1 MSMSQNA
8 SSTPAANPS
17 TTGPSASDPT
27 TAAAAVST
35 NITAAEEATSSSTV
49 SSLADLKQKSPK
61 IYKFMML
68 SLAQNMCIQ
77 MNRDNDNLIQLMKQ
91 MGGDDS

>member
-1 MSMSQNA
+1 MSMSQN
-8 SSTPAANPS
+8 TPSPAVNPS
-17 TTGPSASDPT
+17 TTGPSASNPT

-35 NITAAEEATSSSTV
+35 NINAAEKASASSTV

-61 IYKFMML
+61 IYKYMML

-77 MNRDNDNLIQLMKQ
+77 MNRSNDNLIQLMKQ
-91 MGGDDS
+91 MGGEEG